1 METFIK
7 GNGTKIKDQALVSS
21 GKLMERPMMETGL
34 TISKKAQEGQI
45 GKMVQITKVITR
57 PVKGMVKA
65 LIDIQ
70 MVQFMK
76 DVFKT
81 TMLMVTESSPIEI
94 NHSILVSS

>member
-1 METFIK
+1 
-7 GNGTKIKDQALVSS
+7 
-21 GKLMERPMMETGL
+21 
-34 TISKKAQEGQI
+34 
-45 GKMVQITKVITR
+45 MVQIMKVITR